1 MVPITALAFL
11 LAKST
16 LTITHPL
23 NFVFNIYD
31 AFGLLITGVGVC
43 MYNLCPEKK
52 QKASIED
59 DF

>member
-11 LAKST
+11 LAKFS
-16 LTITHPL
+16 LTITHVT
-23 NFVFNIYD
+23 NFAFGWYD
-31 AFGLLITGVGVC
+31 AFGLLITGAGVC
-43 MYNLCPEKK
+43 MINLFTEKK